1 MTDIGWLPFK
11 KSYSNSYHYIESIE
25 RIIKEPEKITN
36 FYDKSKSLFT
46 KCPASSNFLK
56 NFFVVK
62 SPFDVEIKYFREE
75 KRIWV
80 SQKQGF
86 VDHMVD
92 PRFNNE
98 QYTDTDKAL
107 CSVLVSYMF
116 VADEPVWLEV
126 YPPFLHG
133 EVKNTRFISGTFDIH
148 SWQRPVDFTFEI
160 LNDKKSIKIK
170 ENQPLYYVRFVS
182 KKPNDNFN
190 LKRLKWT
197 EELFKAHANSQ
208 PQNYFVNMAWKIMKL
223 GNKIRPKKFIK

>member
-1 MTDIGWLPFK
+1 MTKIGWVPFK
-11 KSYSNSYHYIESIE
+11 KSYSDKYHLIESLE
-25 RIIKEPEKITN
+25 RMIKEPEKILDFYKKTKSMFKQCPSN
-36 FYDKSKSLFT
+36 F
-46 KCPASSNFLK
+46 NFLK
-56 NFFVVK
+56 NFYVIK

-92 PRFNNE
+92 PRFG

-133 EVKNTRFISGTFDIH
+133 EVKNTKFISGTFDIH

-160 LNDKKSIKIK
+160 LNDKKPIKIK

-182 KKPNDNFN
+182 KKLNDDFN

-197 EELFKAHANSQ
+197 EELFKAHAISQ
-208 PQNYFVNMAWKIMKL
+208 PQNYFVNVAWKLMKL
-223 GNKIRPKKFIK
+223 GNKLRPKKFIK

>member
-1 MTDIGWLPFK
+1 MPKLNIEGDYLFMIGIGWKLP
-11 KSYSNSYHYIESIE
+11 
-25 RIIKEPEKITN
+25 KEEKWN
-36 FYDKSKSLFT
+36 Y
-46 KCPASSNFLK
+46 KCLYTT
-56 NFFVVK
+56 
-62 SPFDVEIKYFREE
+62 EISVREE

-86 VDHMVD
+86 VNHMVD
-92 PRFNNE
+92 PRFG

-182 KKPNDNFN
+182 KK
-190 LKRLKWT
+190 L
-197 EELFKAHANSQ
+197 
-208 PQNYFVNMAWKIMKL
+208 
-223 GNKIRPKKFIK
+223 